1 MEWVLEHILLDEQT
15 AYTPDLIP
23 LLLQQIAA
31 ADPNAQPPLH
41 AVPRLIEAFLRVDV
55 AHQTSSLIGDMLA
68 QLERFETHRDMLS
81 VLSAASE
88 ETGKRQKGILH
99 SYLYIDKALRRRAV
113 FSLLERRPDGWQIE
127 CMALL
132 NTLYPLTSLSPPQTR
147 NARVLMLARLKERS
161 LMSALISDCQNHYA
175 KGESG
180 EPPHLISERK
190 PYTWAAI
197 SDVVSLYL
205 EGTVEIFK
213 QLDPDWK
220 ISNIEHMAAEMEQR
234 IAGGESVPLLQEEN
248 WTYMG
253 LPVTQEEVDLDDMV
267 TDDDGIGEPSSEVL
281 HEG

>member
-41 AVPRLIEAFLRVDV
+41 AIPRLIAAFLRVD
-55 AHQTSSLIGDMLA
+55 AAQRTPSLIGDMLA

-81 VLSAASE
+81 ILSAASE
-88 ETGKRQKGILH
+88 ETRTRQKGLLDSH
-99 SYLYIDKALRRRAV
+99 LYIDKALRRRAV

-132 NTLYPLTSLSPPQTR
+132 NTLYPLTSPLPSQTR
-147 NARVLMLARLKERS
+147 NARVLMLTRMKERS
-161 LMSALISDCQNHYA
+161 LMSALICDCQNHCA
-175 KGESG
+175 KGGSG
-180 EPPHLISERK
+180 ESPHLISERK
-190 PYTWAAI
+190 PYTWTAI
-197 SDVVSLYL
+197 SDAVSLYL
-205 EGTVEIFK
+205 EGTVDLFK
-213 QLDPDWK
+213 QLDLDWK
-220 ISNIEHMAAEMEQR
+220 ISNIEHMAVEMEQR
-234 IAGGESVPLLQEEN
+234 IAGGESVPLLQEDN

-253 LPVTQEEVDLDDMV
+253 LPATPEEVDVDEMV
-267 TDDDGIGEPSSEVL
+267 TDDDAMGEPSSEVL